1 MKKSNRPR
9 LRSLLILFLSL
20 LIVLVL
26 TAAATMVYCYTLSI
40 QIDNRFSERKWS
52 IPSRVY
58 SDSLLLY
65 PGQQFNKAVILDKLV
80 RLGYREVSRI
90 PNKEG
95 QYSHGDDILT
105 VYVHALKTPEYS
117 REAYQVELI
126 FKNNQIIS
134 INNYSDGTPI
144 GLLALE
150 PEEIMLF
157 FGSQREQR
165 RLISIN
171 QVPEHVIHAVLAA
184 EDTQFFSHKGFD
196 YRGILRAL
204 WVNLRHGAI
213 KQGGST
219 ITQQLVKNYF
229 LTPERSYTRKLKEL
243 CMAVTMEV
251 MYEKDEIIE
260 IYLNEIYLGQQGSAA
275 VNGIGEAS
283 FFYFDKPVSDLSIP
297 EAATIAG
304 LIRGPN
310 RYSPYVDADRC
321 MIRRN
326 HVIQSMY
333 RNRWIDETQF
343 HISML
348 TPVAPAGFQAYGKKA
363 PFFMDYL
370 TEQLKT
376 LYSAD
381 DLSSLGLS
389 IYTTLDTEV
398 QNAAEIAL
406 KKGLSRLESHNPK
419 LKNPDPALRL
429 QGVVI
434 VMQPQTGNILAMVGG
449 RDHNVSQFNRA
460 VHARRQPGSAFKPFV
475 YAAGLDKYTPASVL
489 SNIPKTYVID
499 GTIWEPKNY
508 FALPEE
514 DLRMRTALAQSVNI
528 ATVDLSMNIGLDKIL
543 ETSTEFGFSTFGTIY
558 PSIALGAMPVIPLE
572 LARAYCPFAAN
583 GILPFPLS
591 LKDVADENNQLL
603 QRRYMQIMRAISPE
617 KAFLVNSMLQSVV
630 QEGTAASLKAMGVS
644 YPVCGKTGTTNN
656 TRDAWF
662 VGFTPDILALV
673 WVGFDNGASMETY
686 GSRAALPIW
695 ADLMS
700 QIPQHIS
707 RNAFTTPQGVTEK
720 VICASSG
727 MLAVKNRCPDPI
739 EEFFEIDH
747 TPTAFCSEHQ
757 RYNPFKQVADEF
769 KNLFNP

>member
-1 MKKSNRPR
+1 MKKSKQSR
-9 LRSLLILFLSL
+9 LRSLIFLFSSF

-26 TAAATMVYCYTLSI
+26 AAGATIVYCYTLSI
-40 QIDNRFSERKWS
+40 QIDKRFSERKWS
-52 IPSRVY
+52 IPSKVY

-65 PGQQFNKAVILDKLV
+65 PGQQFNKTVILDKLV
-80 RLGYREVSRI
+80 RLGYREVFHI

-95 QYSHGDDILT
+95 QYSHANDILT
-105 VYVHALKTPEYS
+105 VYTNALKTPEHS
-117 REAYQVELI
+117 REAYQVQLT

-134 INNYSDGTPI
+134 INNYSDETPI
-144 GLLALE
+144 GLLELE
-150 PEEIMLF
+150 PEEVMLF
-157 FGSQREQR
+157 FGAQREQR
-165 RLISIN
+165 RLIAIN

-204 WVNLRHGAI
+204 WVNLRHAAI

-251 MYEKDEIIE
+251 MYEKEEILE
-260 IYLNEIYLGQQGSAA
+260 IYLNEIYLGQKGSTA
-275 VNGIGEAS
+275 VSGIGEAS
-283 FFYFDKPVSDLSIP
+283 FFYFDKPVSDLSIA

-310 RYSPYVDADRC
+310 RYSPYVDIDRC

-326 HVIQSMY
+326 QVIQTMY
-333 RNRWIDETQF
+333 RNKWIDETQF
-343 HISML
+343 HLSIPAL
-348 TPVAPAGFQAYGKKA
+348 VAPAGYRTYGKKA
-363 PFFMDYL
+363 PFFIDYL

-376 LYSAD
+376 LYSAA

-406 KKGLSRLESHNPK
+406 EKGLSRLEKHNPK
-419 LKNPDPALRL
+419 LKNPDPAFRL

-460 VHARRQPGSAFKPFV
+460 VQARRQPGSAFKPFV
-475 YAAGLDKYTPASVL
+475 YAAGLDRYTPASLL
-489 SNIPKTYVID
+489 SNL
-499 GTIWEPKNY
+499 PKNY
-508 FALPEE
+508 VVDGTTWAPKNHFASPEE
-514 DLRMRTALAQSVNI
+514 YFRMRTALAQSVNI

-543 ETSTEFGFSTFGTIY
+543 ETSTAFGFSTFGTIY
-558 PSIALGAMPVIPLE
+558 PSIALGAIPVIPLE

-583 GILPFPLS
+583 GILPFPVS
-591 LKDVADENNQLL
+591 LKDVADEHNQLL
-603 QRRYMQIMRAISPE
+603 QRRYMRITRAISPE

-630 QEGTAASLKAMGVS
+630 QEGTASSLKNMGVS
-644 YPVCGKTGTTNN
+644 YPVSGKTGTTNN

-673 WVGFDNGASMETY
+673 WVGFDNGASIESY
-686 GSRAALPIW
+686 GSRAAMPIW

-700 QIPQHIS
+700 QIPQHVS
-707 RNAFTTPQGVTEK
+707 RSVFRTPQGVTTK
-720 VICASSG
+720 VICARSG

-739 EEFFEIDH
+739 EEYFEINH
-747 TPTAFCSEHQ
+747 TPTAFCPEHQ
-757 RYNPFKQVADEF
+757 RYNPFRQVADEF
-769 KNLFNP
+769 KNIFNP